1 LDGPAVLELREVE
14 AAYGAIRALHGLSL
28 SVRPG
33 EVVALLGPNG
43 AGKTT
48 TLRVISGLLRPTRG
62 QILYKDQE
70 ITGRSPAAIAR
81 MGIIHCPEG
90 RHVFKNLTVWENLL
104 LGAYRLRDR
113 AQERQSLE
121 WVFGLFPILKERLNQ
136 RAGLLSGGQQQ
147 MLAIA
152 RALMAKPEIL
162 LLDEPSLGLA
172 PRVVEEVFEAL
183 AQLKAQGLTMLIVEQ
198 NAEKA
203 LGLADRAYVL
213 EAGRLVLA
221 DQTARLR
228 EDPQLVRIYL
238 GR

>member
-1 LDGPAVLELREVE
+1 MDGPAVLELRNLE
-14 AAYGAIRALHGLSL
+14 AAYGAIRALHGLSMTL
-28 SVRPG
+28 GPG

-48 TLRVISGLLRPTRG
+48 TLRVISGLLRPVRG
-62 QILYKDQE
+62 QVLYRGQE
-70 ITGRSPAAIAR
+70 ITGRPPAAIAR
-81 MGIIHCPEG
+81 LGIIQCPEG
-90 RHVFKNLTVWENLL
+90 RQIFKNLTVRENLI
-104 LGAYRLRDR
+104 LGSYRLRDPVRERRNLER
-113 AQERQSLE
+113 ALS
-121 WVFGLFPILKERLNQ
+121 LFPMLKERLNYP
-136 RAGLLSGGQQQ
+136 AGLLSGGQQQ

-152 RALMAKPEIL
+152 RALMADPEVL

-203 LGLADRAYVL
+203 LELADRAYVL

-221 DQTARLR
+221 DAADRLR
-228 EDPQLVRIYL
+228 ENPDLIRIYL

>member
-1 LDGPAVLELREVE
+1 MDGPPVLELREVE
-14 AAYGAIRALHGLSL
+14 AAYGTIRALHGLSL

-81 MGIIHCPEG
+81 MGIIQCPEG
-90 RHVFKNLTVWENLL
+90 RQVFKNLTVWENLL

-221 DQTARLR
+221 DSAARLR
-228 EDPQLVRIYL
+228 ENPHLVRIYL

>member
-1 LDGPAVLELREVE
+1 MDGPAVLELREVE

>member
-1 LDGPAVLELREVE
+1 LDGPAVLELRNLE

-28 SVRPG
+28 TLGPG

-48 TLRVISGLLRPTRG
+48 TLRVISGLLRPVRG
-62 QILYKDQE
+62 QVLYRGDE
-70 ITGRSPAAIAR
+70 ITGRPPATIAR
-81 MGIIHCPEG
+81 LGIIQCPEG
-90 RHVFKNLTVWENLL
+90 RQIFKNLTVRENLI
-104 LGAYRLRDR
+104 LGGYRLRDPARERRNLER
-113 AQERQSLE
+113 ALD
-121 WVFGLFPILKERLNQ
+121 LFPMLKERLHHP
-136 RAGLLSGGQQQ
+136 AGLLSGGQQQ

-152 RALMAKPEIL
+152 RALMADPEVL

-203 LGLADRAYVL
+203 LEIADRAYVL

-221 DQTARLR
+221 DAAHRLR
-228 EDPQLVRIYL
+228 ENPDLIRIYL

>member
-1 LDGPAVLELREVE
+1 MDGPAVLELRNVE

-28 SVRPG
+28 TLGPG

-48 TLRVISGLLRPTRG
+48 TLRVISGLLRPVRG
-62 QILYKDQE
+62 RVLYRGQE
-70 ITGRSPAAIAR
+70 ITGRPPAAIAR
-81 MGIIHCPEG
+81 LGIIQCPEG
-90 RHVFKNLTVWENLL
+90 RQIFKNLTVWENLI
-104 LGAYRLRDR
+104 LGGYRLRDPVRERRNLER
-113 AQERQSLE
+113 ALS
-121 WVFGLFPILKERLNQ
+121 LFPMLKERL
-136 RAGLLSGGQQQ
+136 RHPAGLLSGGQQQ

-152 RALMAKPEIL
+152 RALMADPEVL

-198 NAEKA
+198 NAERA
-203 LGLADRAYVL
+203 LELADRAYVL

-221 DQTARLR
+221 DAADRLR
-228 EDPQLVRIYL
+228 ENPDLIRIYL

>member
-1 LDGPAVLELREVE
+1 MDGPAVLELRNLE

-28 SVRPG
+28 TLGPG

-48 TLRVISGLLRPTRG
+48 TLRVISGLLRPVRG
-62 QILYKDQE
+62 QVLYRGDE
-70 ITGRSPAAIAR
+70 ITGRPPATIAR
-81 MGIIHCPEG
+81 LGIIQCPEG
-90 RHVFKNLTVWENLL
+90 RQIFKNLTVRENLI
-104 LGAYRLRDR
+104 LGGYRLRDPARERRNLER
-113 AQERQSLE
+113 ALD
-121 WVFGLFPILKERLNQ
+121 LFPMLKERLHHP
-136 RAGLLSGGQQQ
+136 AGLLSGGQQQ

-152 RALMAKPEIL
+152 RALMADPEVL
-162 LLDEPSLGLA
+162 PLDEPSLGLA

-203 LGLADRAYVL
+203 LEIADRAYVL

-221 DQTARLR
+221 DAAHRLR
-228 EDPQLVRIYL
+228 ENPDLIRIYL

>member
-1 LDGPAVLELREVE
+1 MDGPAVLELRNLE

-28 SVRPG
+28 SLGPG

-48 TLRVISGLLRPTRG
+48 TLRVISGLLRPVRG
-62 QILYKDQE
+62 QVLYRGYE
-70 ITGRSPAAIAR
+70 ITGRPPATIAQL
-81 MGIIHCPEG
+81 GIIQCPEG
-90 RHVFKNLTVWENLL
+90 RQIFKNLTVRENLI
-104 LGAYRLRDR
+104 LGGYRLRDPARERRNLER
-113 AQERQSLE
+113 ALA
-121 WVFGLFPILKERLNQ
+121 LFPMLKERLHHP
-136 RAGLLSGGQQQ
+136 AGLLSGGQQQ

-152 RALMAKPEIL
+152 RALMADPEVL

-172 PRVVEEVFEAL
+172 PRVVDEVFEAL

-203 LGLADRAYVL
+203 LEIADRAYVL

-221 DQTARLR
+221 DAADRLR
-228 EDPQLVRIYL
+228 ENPDLIRIYL

>member
-1 LDGPAVLELREVE
+1 MDGPAVLELRNLE
-14 AAYGAIRALHGLSL
+14 AAYGAIRALHGLSMTL
-28 SVRPG
+28 GPG

-48 TLRVISGLLRPTRG
+48 TLRVISGLLRPVRG
-62 QILYKDQE
+62 QVLYRGQE
-70 ITGRSPAAIAR
+70 ITGHPPAAIAR
-81 MGIIHCPEG
+81 LGIIQCPEG
-90 RHVFKNLTVWENLL
+90 RQIFKNLTVRENLI
-104 LGAYRLRDR
+104 LGGYRLRDPARERRNLER
-113 AQERQSLE
+113 ALD
-121 WVFGLFPILKERLNQ
+121 LFPMLKERLHHP
-136 RAGLLSGGQQQ
+136 AGLLSGGQQQ

-152 RALMAKPEIL
+152 RALMADPEVL

-203 LGLADRAYVL
+203 LELADRAYVL

-221 DQTARLR
+221 DAAGRLR
-228 EDPQLVRIYL
+228 ENPDLIRIYL

>member
-1 LDGPAVLELREVE
+1 LDGPAILELREVE

>member
-1 LDGPAVLELREVE
+1 MGDPAVLELRNLE

-28 SVRPG
+28 TVRTG

-48 TLRVISGLLRPTRG
+48 TLRVISGLLRPVRG
-62 QILYKDQE
+62 QVLYRGQE
-70 ITGRSPAAIAR
+70 ITGRHPAYIAR
-81 MGIIHCPEG
+81 MGIIQCPEG
-90 RHVFKNLTVWENLL
+90 RQVFKNLTVRENLT
-104 LGAYRLRDR
+104 LGGYRLRDPAR
-113 AQERQSLE
+113 ERRNMERVLA
-121 WVFGLFPILKERLNQ
+121 LFPMLKERLHQ
-136 RAGLLSGGQQQ
+136 PAGLLSGGQQQ

-152 RALMAKPEIL
+152 RALMADPEVL

-172 PRVVEEVFEAL
+172 PRVVDEVFEAL
-183 AQLKAQGLTMLIVEQ
+183 AQLKANGLTMLIVEQ

-221 DQTARLR
+221 EDAARLR
-228 EDPQLVRIYL
+228 ENPDLIRIYL

>member
-1 LDGPAVLELREVE
+1 LDGPAILELREVE

-81 MGIIHCPEG
+81 MGIIQCPEG

>member
-1 LDGPAVLELREVE
+1 MDGPAVLELRNLE

-28 SVRPG
+28 TLGPG

-48 TLRVISGLLRPTRG
+48 TLRVISGLLRPVRG
-62 QILYKDQE
+62 QVLYRGDE
-70 ITGRSPAAIAR
+70 ITGRPPATIAR
-81 MGIIHCPEG
+81 LGIIQCPEG
-90 RHVFKNLTVWENLL
+90 RQIFKNLTVRENLI
-104 LGAYRLRDR
+104 LGGYRLRDPARERRNLER
-113 AQERQSLE
+113 ALD
-121 WVFGLFPILKERLNQ
+121 LFPMLKERLHHP
-136 RAGLLSGGQQQ
+136 AGLLSGGQQQ

-152 RALMAKPEIL
+152 RALMADPEVL

-203 LGLADRAYVL
+203 LEIADRAYVL

-221 DQTARLR
+221 DAAHRLR
-228 EDPQLVRIYL
+228 ENPDLIRIYL

>member
-81 MGIIHCPEG
+81 MGIIQCPEG
-90 RHVFKNLTVWENLL
+90 RQVFKNLTVWENLL

-121 WVFGLFPILKERLNQ
+121 WVFGLFPILKERPNQ

-221 DQTARLR
+221 DSAARLR
-228 EDPQLVRIYL
+228 ENPHLVRIYL

>member
-1 LDGPAVLELREVE
+1 LGDPAVLELRNVD

-28 SVRPG
+28 MLGPG

-48 TLRVISGLLRPTRG
+48 TLRVISGLLRPVRG
-62 QILYKDQE
+62 QVLYRGQE
-70 ITGRSPAAIAR
+70 ITGRPPAAIAR
-81 MGIIHCPEG
+81 MGIIQCPEG
-90 RHVFKNLTVWENLL
+90 RQVFKNLTVQENLI
-104 LGAYRLRDR
+104 LGGYRLRDPAR
-113 AQERQSLE
+113 ERRRLE
-121 WVFGLFPILKERLNQ
+121 WVLTLFPMLKERLRQ
-136 RAGLLSGGQQQ
+136 PAGLLSGGQQQ

-152 RALMAKPEIL
+152 RALMADPEVL

-183 AQLKAQGLTMLIVEQ
+183 AQLKAHGLTMLIVEQ

-203 LGLADRAYVL
+203 LALADRAYVL

-221 DQTARLR
+221 DAAGRLR
-228 EDPQLVRIYL
+228 ENPDLIRIYL

>member
-1 LDGPAVLELREVE
+1 MDGPPVLELRNVE

-28 SVRPG
+28 SLGPG

-48 TLRVISGLLRPTRG
+48 TLRVISGLLRPVRG
-62 QILYKDQE
+62 QVLYRGRE
-70 ITGRSPAAIAR
+70 ISGRPPALIAR
-81 MGIIHCPEG
+81 MGIIQCPEG
-90 RHVFKNLTVWENLL
+90 RQIFKNLTVRENLI
-104 LGAYRLRDR
+104 LGGYRLGDPDR
-113 AQERQSLE
+113 ERRNLE
-121 WVFGLFPILKERLNQ
+121 RVLTLFPMLKERLRQ
-136 RAGLLSGGQQQ
+136 PAGLLSGGQQQ

-152 RALMAKPEIL
+152 RALMADPEIL

-203 LGLADRAYVL
+203 LELADRAYVL
-213 EAGRLVLA
+213 EAGRMVLA
-221 DQTARLR
+221 DTASRLR
-228 EDPQLVRIYL
+228 ENPDLIRIYL

>member
-1 LDGPAVLELREVE
+1 MDDPVVLELRNLE

-28 SVRPG
+28 TVGAG

-48 TLRVISGLLRPTRG
+48 TLRVISGLLRPVRG
-62 QILYKDQE
+62 QVLYRGQE
-70 ITGRSPAAIAR
+70 ITGRSPAQIAR
-81 MGIIHCPEG
+81 MGIIQCPEG
-90 RHVFKNLTVWENLL
+90 RQVFKSLTVRENLL
-104 LGAYRLRDR
+104 LGGYRLGDPVRERRNLER
-113 AQERQSLE
+113 ALA
-121 WVFGLFPILKERLNQ
+121 LFPMLKERLDQ
-136 RAGLLSGGQQQ
+136 PAGLLSGGQQQ

-152 RALMAKPEIL
+152 RALMADPEVL

-183 AQLKAQGLTMLIVEQ
+183 AQLKAHGLTMLIVEQ

-203 LGLADRAYVL
+203 LDLADRGYVL
-213 EAGRLVLA
+213 ESGRLVLA
-221 DQTARLR
+221 DTAARLR
-228 EDPQLVRIYL
+228 ENPDLIRIYL

>member
-1 LDGPAVLELREVE
+1 LGEPAILELREID

-28 SVRPG
+28 QVKPG

-48 TLRVISGLLRPTRG
+48 TLRVISGLLRPARG
-62 QILYKDQE
+62 QVFYKGSE
-70 ITGRSPAAIAR
+70 ITGRPPAAIAR
-81 MGIIHCPEG
+81 MGIIQCPEG
-90 RHVFKNLTVWENLL
+90 RQVFKNLTVGENLR
-104 LGAYRLRDR
+104 LGAYRLGDPGR
-113 AQERQSLE
+113 ERRNLE
-121 WVFGLFPILKERLNQ
+121 WVLQLFPVLKERLNQ

-152 RALMAKPEIL
+152 RALMAEPEVL

-183 AQLKAQGLTMLIVEQ
+183 ARLKAQGLTMLIVEQ
-198 NAEKA
+198 NTEKA

-221 DQTARLR
+221 DSAARLR
-228 EDPQLVRIYL
+228 ENPHLVRIYL